1 MDRIIDLYEDEIDQL
16 LYVLK
21 NTGNDNTRLY
31 NKINQQLTP
40 TTDIKAYRKQI
51 RNNEGII
58 KPTKDDFK
66 LYKYEM
72 NGYENTIKVTYDNGL
87 CGTGVFFILDM
98 MRYINIGYLL
108 YIHSIGY
115 DENILKIELSESI
128 EEVAPWVK
136 TKYRISKDGLM
147 GIVNTII
154 QSEHIQVEIDLVK
167 DSVE

>member
-40 TTDIKAYRKQI
+40 TTDIKAYRKRI
-51 RNNEGII
+51 RNQGGII

-72 NGYENTIKVTYDNGL
+72 DGHENTIKVTYDNGL

-98 MRYINIGYLL
+98 MKYINIGYLL

-115 DENILKIELSESI
+115 DENILKIELSGSI

-136 TKYRISKDGLM
+136 TKYDLTKNNLID
-147 GIVNTII
+147 IVNTII